1 MSAKKKEGESVSLQI
16 QLDDDVAQGSYI
28 NLVMLNHTE
37 TEFVLDFIYVQP
49 QQPKAKVRSRIICS
63 PRHAKQLLG
72 ALNENVKNYEDR
84 FGVIKAPSGENSPVM
99 H

>member
-1 MSAKKKEGESVSLQI
+1 MTSKKKPEGSVSLQI
-16 QLDDDVAQGSYI
+16 QLDEDTAQGSYA

-37 TEFVLDFIYVQP
+37 TEFVFDFIYVQP

-72 ALNENVKNYEDR
+72 ALSENIGIYEER
-84 FGVIKAPSGENSPVM
+84 FGNIKAAKGEPPVM